1 MIAIPTSGHRT
12 IPVIMGV
19 GLRVVE
25 SVRRPYYQG
34 EAGLYIPQSAVVLET
49 VFCFLG
55 TKDLGSVRRALPRE
69 NY

>member
-25 SVRRPYYQG
+25 SVSRPYSPGGGRPLHPPVSSCFGNSFLFPRYEGPG
-34 EAGLYIPQSAVVLET
+34 ECSKST
-49 VFCFLG
+49 
-55 TKDLGSVRRALPRE
+55 TT
-69 NY
+69 